1 MLNTIFI
8 WILSIVIMKTYT
20 TEHNMY
26 EMNQLIEN
34 IQWREDQLREHC
46 NLHHFKMKQ
55 KPTLYD
61 TWKEFIYDI
70 QYMIQNTDPYK
81 NLIYNL
87 DSKAYYIMDTL
98 VATSL
103 QELINMSY
111 IPENESRDISLD
123 NHTFS
128 LVQYGIKPRTAGY
141 GNQQF
146 EPVNRTPTWSLAVG
160 NLSLTITNIM

>member
-1 MLNTIFI
+1 MLNTILM
-8 WILSIVIMKTYT
+8 WILSIAIMKTYT
-20 TEHNMY
+20 TEHNIY

-34 IQWREDQLREHC
+34 IHWREDQLREHC
-46 NLHHFKMKQ
+46 KLENFKMKP

-70 QYMIQNTDPYK
+70 QYMITNTDPYK

-87 DSKAYYIMDTL
+87 NYKALYIMDTL

-123 NHTFS
+123 NHIFS
-128 LVQYGIKPRTAGY
+128 LVQYGIKPRTVGY

-146 EPVNRTPTWSLAVG
+146 EPDNRTPTWSLVVG

>member
-8 WILSIVIMKTYT
+8 FLSVLFLRIYT
-20 TEHNMY
+20 TENNIY
-26 EMNQLIEN
+26 EMNQLIET
-34 IQWREDQLREHC
+34 QHWREDQLREHC
-46 NLHHFKMKQ
+46 NLHHFKIKP

-70 QYMIQNTDPYK
+70 QYMLQNTDSYK
-81 NLIYNL
+81 NLIYKL

-111 IPENESRDISLD
+111 IPENESKDITLD
-123 NHTFS
+123 NRTFN
-128 LVQYGIKPRTAGY
+128 VIQYGIKPVISSYA
-141 GNQQF
+141 NQQF
-146 EPVNRTPTWSLAVG
+146 EPLNRTPIWSVSLG

>member
-20 TEHNMY
+20 TEHNIY

-46 NLHHFKMKQ
+46 NLNHFKMKQ

-61 TWKEFIYDI
+61 SWKEFIYDI

-87 DSKAYYIMDTL
+87 DSKAYYIMDTI

-146 EPVNRTPTWSLAVG
+146 EPGSRTPTWSLAVG

>member
-20 TEHNMY
+20 TENNIY
-26 EMNQLIEN
+26 EMNQLIET
-34 IQWREDQLREHC
+34 QHWREDQLREHC
-46 NLHHFKMKQ
+46 KLENFKMKP

-70 QYMIQNTDPYK
+70 RYMIQNTDPYK
-81 NLIYNL
+81 NLIYKL

-103 QELINMSY
+103 QEFINMSY
-111 IPENESRDISLD
+111 IPENESKDIKLD

-128 LVQYGIKPRTAGY
+128 LVQYGIKPGTVGY

-146 EPVNRTPTWSLAVG
+146 EPLHRTPTWSLVVG
-160 NLSLTITNIM
+160 NHSLTVTNIM

>member
-1 MLNTIFI
+1 MNTILM
-8 WILSIVIMKTYT
+8 WIFSIAIMKTYT
-20 TEHNMY
+20 TEHNIY
-26 EMNQLIEN
+26 EMNQLIEA
-34 IQWREDQLREHC
+34 QHWREDQLREHC
-46 NLHHFKMKQ
+46 NLHHFKMKP

-61 TWKEFIYDI
+61 TWEEFIYDI

-87 DSKAYYIMDTL
+87 DSKALYIMDTL

-111 IPENESRDISLD
+111 MPENESRDIVLD

-128 LVQYGIKPRTAGY
+128 LVQYGIKPVITGY

-146 EPVNRTPTWSLAVG
+146 ETVSRPPTWSLAVG